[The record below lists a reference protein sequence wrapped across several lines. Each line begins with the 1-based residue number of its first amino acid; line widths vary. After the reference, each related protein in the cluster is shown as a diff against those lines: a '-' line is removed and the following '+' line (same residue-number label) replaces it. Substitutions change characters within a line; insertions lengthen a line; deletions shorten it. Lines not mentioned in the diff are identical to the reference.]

1 MQFYTKGF
9 QRLLLILSIICV
21 VALGFVFFQM
31 LQSSSRLQKN
41 ISNEVLSYKLAD
53 ELRQSSDDLTRLGRT
68 YVVTSNPAYE
78 KQYNDVLDIRNG
90 KKPRPIEYHRVYWDF
105 VAGGI
110 EKPRPDSNVI
120 KPLDDLMKEA
130 GFTEAEFAKLKEA
143 NDNSNHLV
151 ALEVKAMNAVKG
163 LFQDS
168 SGNYTIKGE
177 PDMKMAR
184 DIYHSEAYHKEKAKV
199 MKPLDEFFVLME
211 TRTSK
216 ATQVEN
222 DTLKNDQIAF
232 IVVLI
237 LNIILVALLVH
248 VGQKITENE
257 FGVVINEL
265 ASGNLVLNIKT
276 KNEQSPMAHL
286 GEAAESLR
294 KLVGDS
300 KSLSK
305 ENFSVAN
312 ELSSTSLETGKRV
325 EESTKI
331 VHNTTSQAKSLQ
343 QDIEVSIKAAKAGK
357 ENMQKAS
364 LSINE
369 ANVAMH
375 ELGEKIQQSAD
386 IEKELADRI
395 SDLSSDAEQV
405 KEVLAVINDIADQT
419 NLLALNAAIEA
430 ARAGEHGRGFAVVAD
445 EVRKLAERT
454 QKSLVEINATINV
467 IVQAI
472 ANSSE
477 KMSFNSKQV
486 EELVNVAQDVRAK
499 IDLMSTNAK
508 EAVGMSDKTIEDY
521 IQTGSRIDEI
531 INHFGEVNEL
541 STENLRSVEEIASA
555 AEGLNKM
562 TETLNNKLDEF
573 RT

>member
-1 MQFYTKGF
+1 
-9 QRLLLILSIICV
+9 
-21 VALGFVFFQM
+21 
-31 LQSSSRLQKN
+31 
-41 ISNEVLSYKLAD
+41 
-53 ELRQSSDDLTRLGRT
+53 
-68 YVVTSNPAYE
+68 
-78 KQYNDVLDIRNG
+78 
-90 KKPRPIEYHRVYWDF
+90 
-105 VAGGI
+105 
-110 EKPRPDSNVI
+110 
-120 KPLDDLMKEA
+120 
-130 GFTEAEFAKLKEA
+130 
-143 NDNSNHLV
+143 
-151 ALEVKAMNAVKG
+151 MNAVKG